1 MKTLVLG
8 YGVRGRLYAA
18 YALAHPD
25 EYELVGVA
33 DPAADFTGGEPFRT
47 FRDWREA
54 LAAGTGAEAAIIAL
68 PDALHCD
75 AGSAALARGLHIMLE
90 KPLCRTREEG
100 ERLAA
105 AERASGRL
113 VMSGYVLRHS
123 PYYRELARI
132 LKSGAIG
139 EVVSL
144 HHLCAVSYAKAAHAF
159 CRGNWG
165 READGATMLVQK
177 CSHDF
182 DLIGWW
188 TGYRKCLR
196 VASFGSLVHWRSE
209 NAPAGAAE
217 RCADCPAAVRV
228 GCPFDARKLYEES
241 DSLRYHF
248 ADRSD
253 VAMAKVVRETPYGRC
268 VYHAGNDAVD
278 HQSVIMEFEGG
289 VTATI
294 EMESFSARRA
304 RVTHF
309 YGSRGEIAAD
319 GETIEVMPFGRAPY
333 AIRPETHGAHGGGDD
348 GLMADFARL
357 ARTVTPSRA
366 ASILAGDLATLD
378 LAFRAEESRRGE
390 ISNIPGSVDPGVSR

>member
-54 LAAGTGAEAAIIAL
+54 LAAGTGAEAAVIAL

-75 AGSAALARGLHIMLE
+75 AGCAALARGLHIMLE

-100 ERLAA
+100 KRLAA

-132 LKSGAIG
+132 LESGAIG
-139 EVVSL
+139 EIVSL

-188 TGYRKCLR
+188 LGYRECR
-196 VASFGSLVHWRSE
+196 HVASFGSLVHWRPE
-209 NAPAGAAE
+209 NAPTGAAE
-217 RCADCPAAVRV
+217 RCVECPAEVRA
-228 GCPFDARKLYEES
+228 GCPFDAVKLYEMS
-241 DSLRYHF
+241 DALRYHF

-253 VAMAKVVRETPYGRC
+253 AAMAKIVRETPYGRC

-278 HQSVIMEFEGG
+278 HQTVIMDFAGG
-289 VTATI
+289 ITATL

-304 RVTHF
+304 RVSRF
-309 YGSRGEIAAD
+309 YGTRGEIVAD
-319 GETIEVMPFGRAPY
+319 GETIEILPFGGERRVVHTESRGP
-333 AIRPETHGAHGGGDD
+333 HGGGDD
-348 GLMADFARL
+348 GLLSDFAKVARNIAPGEAARL
-357 ARTVTPSRA
+357 LER
-366 ASILAGDLATLD
+366 DLATLD
-378 LAFRAEESRRGE
+378 VAFRAEEARKC
-390 ISNIPGSVDPGVSR
+390 NLV